1 MVTVRGGQ
9 SLPKHLVRWWDSAQG
24 GTELFATRDPFTA
37 LDLGLEVGGWVE
49 LGRFPRILS
58 RVPSEGMPDERRSP
72 PPPPHTPALPGSHRI
87 PRPCSS
93 SLLSLEWHG
102 DSISENTDS
111 VSASEDVVSRRQ
123 FSRERIL
130 SQSIRIEFVLS
141 QYFFST

>member
-72 PPPPHTPALPGSHRI
+72 PPPPTRRHCLGAIASHVRV
-87 PRPCSS
+87 PPHCSHLS
-93 SLLSLEWHG
+93 GTAIASQKIQIRSPLLRMW
-102 DSISENTDS
+102 
-111 VSASEDVVSRRQ
+111 
-123 FSRERIL
+123 
-130 SQSIRIEFVLS
+130 
-141 QYFFST
+141 